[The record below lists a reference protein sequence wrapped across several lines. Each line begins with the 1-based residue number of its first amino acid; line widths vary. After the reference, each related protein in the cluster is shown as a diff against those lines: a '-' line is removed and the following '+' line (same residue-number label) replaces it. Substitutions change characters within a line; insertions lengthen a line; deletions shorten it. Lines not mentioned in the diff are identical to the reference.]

1 MRNGHQLKGG
11 SVLKAKILQEEGYL
25 YQYVSVEEWVLAD
38 DKEQFVKSIMDNIAK
53 KFGEKINKKAV
64 KELQ

>member
-1 MRNGHQLKGG
+1 MVVDVHGYHHFMRNGHQLKGG

-38 DKEQFVKSIMDNIAK
+38 DKEQFVRRCR
-53 KFGEKINKKAV
+53 
-64 KELQ
+64 